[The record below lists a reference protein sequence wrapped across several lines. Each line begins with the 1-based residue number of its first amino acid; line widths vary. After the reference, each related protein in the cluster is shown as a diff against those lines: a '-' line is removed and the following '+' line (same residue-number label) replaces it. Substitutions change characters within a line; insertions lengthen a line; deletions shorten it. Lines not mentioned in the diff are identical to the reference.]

1 MCTLFDSQKSWSSK
15 SYFVVEKIERRVD
28 VILITESLYF
38 LVLII
43 LSFQVHLGGGGKLAG
58 EGSAQQEVLL
68 LENGASSRATS
79 ARRLPLGL
87 RKYWHRRYAGAH
99 TRVHSLLAACLS
111 SRLIP
116 DSSGFS
122 DINVGKH
129 DSHSLNAEL
138 RSMLVVPG
146 CCLLERSKA
155 CIFRNVER
163 RGTLRR
169 ESIFIYRS
177 LVKCFDWQNCEDIS
191 RDNDHDRRVGSSW
204 LSGILIQPSSF
215 SNSF

>member
-1 MCTLFDSQKSWSSK
+1 MHFIRFTEELVLEELFRCRENWKKSWCNTD
-15 SYFVVEKIERRVD
+15 YRVT
-28 VILITESLYF
+28 VFFCTNYTFISGTF
-38 LVLII
+38 
-43 LSFQVHLGGGGKLAG
+43 GGGGELAG

>member
-1 MCTLFDSQKSWSSK
+1 MHFIRFTEELVLEELFRCRENWKKSWCNTD
-15 SYFVVEKIERRVD
+15 YRVT
-28 VILITESLYF
+28 VFSCTNYTFISGT
-38 LVLII
+38 
-43 LSFQVHLGGGGKLAG
+43 LGGGKN
-58 EGSAQQEVLL
+58 L
-68 LENGASSRATS
+68 LERDRRNKKFSSWNGASSRATS

-138 RSMLVVPG
+138 RSMLLVPG

-169 ESIFIYRS
+169 DSIFIYQS
-177 LVKCFDWQNCEDIS
+177 LVKCFDWQNCADIS